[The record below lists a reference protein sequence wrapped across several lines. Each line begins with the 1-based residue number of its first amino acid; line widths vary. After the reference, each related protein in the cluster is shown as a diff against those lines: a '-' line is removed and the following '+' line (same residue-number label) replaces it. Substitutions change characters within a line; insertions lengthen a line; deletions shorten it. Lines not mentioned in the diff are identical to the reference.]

1 MSQTADATGDSS
13 SEFGKAVPPAGAG
26 SGNLGAIHLPWV
38 ATNRIAFLDVT
49 HGAIDEPTLVTF
61 ANFEARSA
69 AVAAGLI
76 AAGLSAGSRIGILS
90 DNSVDFAATY
100 FAIPRVGMVSVPLN
114 SRQPSENLTFVAV
127 DAAMML
133 VFHDAANT
141 DRLPAGVPSIEF
153 GSQAWSDFLAA
164 GAAPPPVAAVTPE
177 SVAVQ
182 MYTSGSTGRPKGVLL
197 THGGQLFSIDQY
209 LGGVMPMDPDER
221 LLISAPLYHKN
232 AQMQL
237 KMALC
242 LGGSVVLLRRF
253 DAEHYLRAIE
263 RHDVTAMT
271 GVPTMFA
278 LMFGRRD
285 LLGQLDR
292 SSVRRLS
299 IGSAPMT
306 QALFDQARSLFPD
319 AVITNGYG
327 TTEVVAVFG
336 GHPEGAPRPDIAVG
350 HPLAAI
356 ETRIVD
362 PQSGVDAEPD
372 PETGR
377 RQGEL
382 WIRSPGMMLAYH
394 GMPEVTAQKLTDGW
408 YHTGDVMEADELG
421 WHYFVGRVD
430 DMFSCAGENVYPG
443 DVEQMLE
450 RCPLVHQAA
459 VVSVVDELK
468 GSLPVAFVVLAI
480 AGAEADW
487 PQREEDIKQWALAN
501 GPAYQHPRA
510 VWFLAEIP
518 LAGTAKIDKAALAA
532 EAARRW
538 VPRAEVRPQ
547 DA

>member
-1 MSQTADATGDSS
+1 MTFSDLVLPDGY
-13 SEFGKAVPPAGAG
+13 EEPVPPAGAG
-26 SGNLGAIHLPWV
+26 FGNLGAIHLPW
-38 ATNRIAFLDVT
+38 AGTGRIAFLDVT
-49 HGAIDEPTLVTF
+49 HGDIDAPTPVTF
-61 ANFEARSA
+61 AEFEARSA
-69 AVAAGLI
+69 AVAAALA
-76 AAGLSAGSRIGILS
+76 AAGLDVASRVGILA

-100 FAIPRVGMVSVPLN
+100 FAIPRAGMVSVPLN
-114 SRQPSENLTFVAV
+114 TRQPSENLSFVAD
-127 DAAMML
+127 DAAMAL
-133 VFHDAANT
+133 VFHDAANIG
-141 DRLPAGVPSIEF
+141 RLPVGVRSIQFGSSAWSEFLSVGGASAGVGPV
-153 GSQAWSDFLAA
+153 D
-164 GAAPPPVAAVTPE
+164 VAAVDPDTT
-177 SVAVQ
+177 AVQ

-197 THGGQLFSIDQY
+197 SHGGQLFSIDQY

-253 DAEHYLRAIE
+253 DAEHYLRAID
-263 RHDVTAMT
+263 RHRVTAMT

-306 QALFDQARSLFPD
+306 QALFDQARDLFPE

-336 GHPEGAPRPDIAVG
+336 GHPDGVRRPDIAVG

-356 ETRIVD
+356 DTRLVD
-362 PQSGVDAEPD
+362 PTGVDAALD
-372 PETGR
+372 PATGR
-377 RQGEL
+377 RHGEL
-382 WIRSPGMMLAYH
+382 WVRSPGMMTGYH
-394 GMPEVTAQKLTDGW
+394 NLPDVTAQRLTDGW

-459 VVSVVDELK
+459 VVAVADELK
-468 GSLPVAFVVLAI
+468 GSLPVAFVVLAEPVP
-480 AGAEADW
+480 EAAW
-487 PQREEDIKQWALAN
+487 AQQEEGIKEWALRN
-501 GPAYQHPRA
+501 GPAYQHPRS
-510 VWFLAEIP
+510 VWFVDEIP
-518 LAGTAKIDKAALAA
+518 LAGTAKIDKAALSV
-532 EAARRW
+532 EAVRRW
-538 VPRAEVRPQ
+538 VPR
-547 DA
+547 